1 MLDQSATNVFDA
13 VRISAMI
20 HCMSRPAIARINLDH
35 LRHNY
40 RRLKTRA
47 GQSEIMAVVKANAY
61 GHEQYLVA
69 PTLFEEGCR
78 NFGVTDATE
87 GSELRAI
94 IGESEPAA
102 ITLLSGL
109 FDDDDAELCLDH
121 RLTPVITEPYQI
133 KLLTKAEFSGD
144 IWLKFDSGMNRLGA
158 ADPAKLFALTKQ
170 AGLNICGFMSHL
182 ACADEAEHPMNLAQ
196 ANSFLEICNHL
207 SPETPKSL
215 LNSAGLISLPDHT
228 FEVVRPGIALYGAE
242 PVADQAMGLKPVMT
256 LTGQVMQRRDIQPGD
271 AVSYGAS
278 FTAEQPMDIAVIG
291 MGYADGI
298 PRSLSNRGTVFIR
311 GRKYPVIGRVCM
323 DYTMVDISNS
333 EVQAGDQVEFWGE
346 HISAN
351 DVATLIDTISYTLFT
366 GVGERVRRIRA

>member
-1 MLDQSATNVFDA
+1 
-13 VRISAMI
+13 
-20 HCMSRPAIARINLDH
+20 MSRPAIAQINLDH
-35 LRHNY
+35 LRYNY
-40 RRLKTRA
+40 CLLKRRA
-47 GQSEIMAVVKANAY
+47 GSSKIMAVVKANAY

-78 NFGVTDATE
+78 NFGVADASE

-94 IGESEPAA
+94 IGESETAA
-102 ITLLSGL
+102 VTLLSGP
-109 FDDDDAELCLDH
+109 FDMDDAELCTDH
-121 RLTPVITEPYQI
+121 NLTPVITEPHQI
-133 KLLTKAEFSGD
+133 KLLTSAGFSGE

-158 ADPAKLFALTKQ
+158 ENPAALFALARQT
-170 AGLNICGFMSHL
+170 GVNICGFMSHL
-182 ACADEAEHPMNLAQ
+182 ACADDAEHPMNLAQ

-215 LNSAGLISLPDHT
+215 LNSAGLISLPDYT

-256 LTGQVMQRRDIQPGD
+256 LTGEVMQRRDIQPGD
-271 AVSYGAS
+271 SVSYGAS
-278 FTAEQPMDIAVIG
+278 FTAEHPMSIAVIG

-298 PRSLSNRGTVFIR
+298 PRSISNRGTVFIR

-333 EVQAGDQVEFWGE
+333 EVQAGDKVEFWGE

-366 GVGERVRRIRA
+366 GVGERVRRKAV

>member
-1 MLDQSATNVFDA
+1 
-13 VRISAMI
+13 
-20 HCMSRPAIARINLDH
+20 
-35 LRHNY
+35 
-40 RRLKTRA
+40 
-47 GQSEIMAVVKANAY
+47 MAVVKANAY

-94 IGESEPAA
+94 IGELESTA

-109 FDDDDAELCLDH
+109 FDEDDAELCVDH

-158 ADPAKLFALTKQ
+158 ADPVELFAL
-170 AGLNICGFMSHL
+170 AESSDLHICGFMSHL

-207 SPETPKSL
+207 APETPKSL

-242 PVADQAMGLKPVMT
+242 PVADQAMGLKPAMT
-256 LTGQVMQRRDIQPGD
+256 LTGEVMQRRDIQPGD

-278 FTAEQPMDIAVIG
+278 FTAEQPMSIAVIG

-298 PRSLSNRGTVFIR
+298 PRPLSNRGTVFIR
-311 GRKYPVIGRVCM
+311 GQKYPVIGRVCM

-351 DVATLIDTISYTLFT
+351 EVAAQIDTISYTLFT
-366 GVGERVRRIRA
+366 GIGERVRRVRA